1 MGILEETWVS
11 QASGIQRC
19 GRAGR
24 VARGVCFRLFSRGLH
39 DGLAKQTTP
48 EIKRVPLEDLILQ
61 IELLE
66 LGTPRDFLARAVT
79 PPKDAAIAAALNN
92 LLELSAVEQVE
103 GGGMSGYRLQ
113 LTPLG
118 FHLALLPIDVRLGK
132 MLIFASLF
140 ECLDPVLTIA
150 ATMSNKSPFSA
161 PFGKQQQADAAK
173 RRFSRGS
180 MSDHFAWVNA
190 YDEWVAAEQ
199 QQQGWDFVRSNYL
212 SGTTLLQIR
221 GLREQLRRQLQQ
233 AGFVAADPASCNRNS
248 DNVHLI
254 RCVLCAGLYP
264 NVARTYKVA
273 TGHKKRPTGTR
284 VEVRTLTEIVA
295 CHPSSINNARAA
307 DGSSKDRWL
316 VYLEKVA
323 TTRVF
328 LRDST
333 VVSAFA
339 LLLFGGKIAVDHD
352 KSIVSVD
359 GWICFRTTAGLG
371 VLCKLVR
378 EELNDILLNMVES
391 PGDPALAAQLEQM
404 NTGLA
409 QLLEATKFE
418 ESLGATACAK

>member
-1 MGILEETWVS
+1 MRYDGVKRMGILEETWVS

-24 VARGVCFRLFSRGLH
+24 VSRGACFRLFSRGLYSS
-39 DGLAKQTTP
+39 LAKQTTP

-61 IELLE
+61 IELLN
-66 LGTPRDFLARAVT
+66 LGSPRDFLTRAVT

-92 LLELSAVEQVE
+92 LLELSAVEPAVGAGN
-103 GGGMSGYRLQ
+103 GGRSGGSKLQ

-150 ATMSNKSPFSA
+150 ATMSNKSPFAA

-173 RRFSRGS
+173 RRFARGS

-190 YDEWVAAEQ
+190 YDGWVAAEQ
-199 QQQGWDFVRSNYL
+199 QQQGWEFVRSNYL
-212 SGTTLLQIR
+212 SGTTLHQIR

-233 AGFVAADPASCNRNS
+233 AGFVAGDLASCNSNS
-248 DNVHLI
+248 GNVHLI

-295 CHPSSINNARAA
+295 CHPSSINNARVS
-307 DGSSKDRWL
+307 DGGGQDRWL

-352 KSIVSVD
+352 KGIVSVD
-359 GWICFRTTAGLG
+359 
-371 VLCKLVR
+371 
-378 EELNDILLNMVES
+378 
-391 PGDPALAAQLEQM
+391 
-404 NTGLA
+404 
-409 QLLEATKFE
+409 
-418 ESLGATACAK
+418 